1 MNFIEC
7 TMAYMS
13 TSKESNYDLQL
24 GNKGCWDVYT
34 SFDKHMV
41 VEDYEGDCLRE
52 RVRPLILFYQSSVK
66 NLNFIKIYFKG
77 SEKEEHLIY

>member
-1 MNFIEC
+1 MNYIKC

-13 TSKESNYDLQL
+13 TRKESNYDLQL
-24 GNKGCWDVYT
+24 DNKGCWDVYT

-52 RVRPLILFYQSSVK
+52 SSTIECILSIFCK
-66 NLNFIKIYFKG
+66 NLNLNKIYFKG